1 MSLRISRVFRML
13 LFPLLSLPLLAA
25 CAGANHGEVLADA
38 LYAGCKAECNFTLTA
53 KDTTVEGVMHIEK
66 GDRLTVDI
74 LEPQP
79 YTGIRVETD
88 CSGNNELFGIDY
100 DGVSVTVP
108 KDMLFRFGLLC
119 APFEDG
125 FAAKIEALP
134 PDAFEEYGEEGD
146 YSVSFPYG
154 DGSGSVVFDGRS
166 GIPKTTEIHAGG
178 TTVRLSVLRFERME
192 NSTEQYK

>member
-1 MSLRISRVFRML
+1 MSVRHKNVFRML
-13 LFPLLSLPLLAA
+13 LYAFLCLPMFAA
-25 CAGANHGEVLADA
+25 CAGANHGEALAET
-38 LYAGCKAECNFTLTA
+38 LYSDYNTDCRFTLA
-53 KDTTVEGVMHIEK
+53 ADDTVIEGVMHVEK
-66 GDRLTVDI
+66 DDRLTLDI

-88 CSGNNELFGIDY
+88 RSGDNEQYGIDY

-134 PDAFEEYGEEGD
+134 PDSFTENEENGEIH
-146 YSVSFPYG
+146 VSFPYG
-154 DGSGSVVFDGRS
+154 DGSGNVVFDGRS
-166 GIPKTTEIHAGG
+166 GIPHTLKISVNETTAALTI
-178 TTVRLSVLRFERME
+178 LRFERIE
-192 NSTEQYK
+192 NHTEQE